1 MQDWQPSTTSL
12 EHRAQI
18 AKLVSPLRRVTPRVP
33 FWKLAAHRIP
43 TLWTLYRGL
52 LRHAERDNV
61 RGRVRA
67 LFRENRHTTSPV
79 QATKQLRQGHRWL
92 DAFRSSRA
100 GDTKLRAI
108 LDRYDRI
115 LAVRSEENRW
125 RERIYQVFK
134 EEASVR
140 TRRIHK
146 GSFIRQSLYNKLL
159 PRIIPQ
165 PEHIG
170 GMIRRR
176 RRARERRLGTKDE
189 LRGWMDDL
197 KRECRFELAA
207 VGREHYGRAGE
218 YYGNALGE
226 WLQPLRDKLKITD
239 DALLRDI
246 KRFQE
251 PYQPEML
258 HAARRARKHKVAN
271 KTREKEREARGLYS
285 ELTIKRMRQGPP
297 AHVLAKMTPEQR
309 KLYRIALGPSEG
321 GYVAA
326 VKLKLGMKLR
336 KPELWKLEGGRA
348 ENLVMLEAKEND
360 IVAENERRQRSDA
373 AELVP
378 YT

>member
-1 MQDWQPSTTSL
+1 MQDFQPSATSL

-18 AKLVSPLRRVTPRVP
+18 AKLISPLRRVTPRVP

-52 LRHAERDNV
+52 LRHAERENV
-61 RGRVRA
+61 RDRVRV
-67 LFRENRHTTSPV
+67 LFRENRHTTSLV
-79 QATKQLRQGHRWL
+79 QAMKQLRQGHKWL
-92 DAFRSSRA
+92 DAFQSAKA
-100 GDTKLRAI
+100 GNTNLQAI

-115 LAVRSEENRW
+115 LAVRREEEIW
-125 RERIYQVFK
+125 KERIHQVFVQ
-134 EEASVR
+134 EAYVR

-176 RRARERRLGTKDE
+176 RKARERRLGVRDE

-207 VGREHYGRAGE
+207 VGREHYRREGE

-226 WLQPLRDKLKITD
+226 WLQPLRDKLKITN

-251 PYQPEML
+251 PYSPEML
-258 HAARRARKHKVAN
+258 DAARRARKRKVAN

-285 ELTIKRMRQGPP
+285 KSTIKRMQQGPP

-321 GYVAA
+321 GYTAA

-336 KPELWKLEGGRA
+336 KPDLWKLESGRA
-348 ENLVMLEAKEND
+348 ENLAMLELKEND
-360 IVAENERRQRSDA
+360 IMAENERRQRSDTD
-373 AELVP
+373 EIVP
-378 YT
+378 

>member
-1 MQDWQPSTTSL
+1 MQYLQPSATSL

-33 FWKLAAHRIP
+33 FWKLAAHRVP

-52 LRHAERDNV
+52 LRHAERENV
-61 RGRVRA
+61 RDRVRV
-67 LFRENRHTTSPV
+67 LFRENRHTTSLV
-79 QATKQLRQGHRWL
+79 QATKQLRQGHKWL
-92 DAFRSSRA
+92 DAFRSARA
-100 GDTKLRAI
+100 GNANMQAV

-115 LAVRSEENRW
+115 LAVRREEELW
-125 RERIYQVFK
+125 KERLHRVFR

-176 RRARERRLGTKDE
+176 RKARERRLGVKSE

-197 KRECRFELAA
+197 KRECRFELTA
-207 VGREHYGRAGE
+207 VGRAHHGREGE

-226 WLQPLRDKLKITD
+226 WLQPLQDKLKITD

-251 PYQPEML
+251 PYSPEML
-258 HAARRARKHKVAN
+258 DAARRARQRKVAN

-285 ELTIKRMRQGPP
+285 QSTIKRMQQGPP

-321 GYVAA
+321 GYAAA
-326 VKLKLGMKLR
+326 VKLKLGVKLR
-336 KPELWKLEGGRA
+336 KPNLWKLEGGRA
-348 ENLVMLEAKEND
+348 ENLAMLELKENE
-360 IVAENERRQRSDA
+360 IMAENERRQRKDA
-373 AELVP
+373 NEIVP
-378 YT
+378 